1 MAHRDRSAGHAFMY
15 VDIQNLLQQTREI
28 KKASEA
34 GSPVETQSQNT
45 HQFNPDSGIQA
56 SDSSVKQIQ
65 GNLERLQSLH
75 HKLHAML
82 EELNKITGKK

>member
-15 VDIQNLLQQTREI
+15 VDIKDLLTQTSAI
-28 KKASEA
+28 KKAA
-34 GSPVETQSQNT
+34 DNQAPVPAAPNAT
-45 HQFNPDSGIQA
+45 HRFGTESAD
-56 SDSSVKQIQ
+56 IQ

-82 EELNKITGKK
+82 EELNKLTGKK

>member
-15 VDIQNLLQQTREI
+15 VDIKELLQQTPSVKQAAENQ
-28 KKASEA
+28 A
-34 GSPVETQSQNT
+34 PVAAPAHSTHRFGTQSE
-45 HQFNPDSGIQA
+45 
-56 SDSSVKQIQ
+56 QIQ

-82 EELNKITGKK
+82 EELNKLTGKK